1 MAIRVTQG
9 LIVDRT
15 LNNLNAQFRRVLA
28 LQDQLSS
35 GQRVNRPSDDPLDA
49 RRAINLRTLITQ
61 NEQFLGNITDASPQL
76 VETAA
81 TLRRTV
87 DALQRARE
95 LAISGANETLNQEQ
109 RNQIALEVDQ
119 LLENIADASN
129 HQTNGKFIYGG
140 TRTLS
145 APFEFTRVG
154 DEITAVTY
162 AGNDERSQVEIANG
176 VRVSVN
182 ITGSQA
188 FQGGTDVFQTLID
201 LRQDLRAGDTAAI
214 GGSLDGIDA
223 SVDQI
228 LQSEARV
235 GSVQNRLDSVTAN
248 TEDFIIQLQKSLS
261 DKIDADF
268 ADTIVNLNAEQNALN
283 AALNAAAR
291 VLQPS
296 LLDFLR

>member
-9 LIVDRT
+9 LVVDRT
-15 LNNLNAQFRRVLA
+15 LNNLNAQFRRVLG

-35 GQRVNRPSDDPLDA
+35 GHRVNRPSDDPLDA

-61 NEQFLGNITDASPQL
+61 NEQYLDNITDASPQL

-81 TLRRTV
+81 TLRRSV
-87 DALQRARE
+87 DALQRARQ
-95 LAISGANETLNQEQ
+95 LAISGANETLNQDQ
-109 RNQIALEVDQ
+109 RNSIALEVDQ

-145 APFEFTRVG
+145 APFEIVRTG
-154 DEITAVTY
+154 DEITSVTY
-162 AGNDERSQVEIANG
+162 AGNTERSQVEIANG

-182 ITGSQA
+182 ITGAQA

-201 LRQDLRAGDTAAI
+201 LRDDLRAGDTAAI
-214 GGSLDGIDA
+214 GGSLDTIDA
-223 SVDQI
+223 AVEQI

-261 DKIDADF
+261 DKIDADL

>member
-9 LIVDRT
+9 LVVDRT

-61 NEQFLGNITDASPQL
+61 NEQYLGNITDASPQL

-81 TLRRTV
+81 TLRRSV
-87 DALQRARE
+87 DALQRARQ
-95 LAISGANETLNQEQ
+95 LAISGANETLNQDQ
-109 RNQIALEVDQ
+109 RNSIALEVDQ
-119 LLENIADASN
+119 LLENIADAAN
-129 HQTNGKFIYGG
+129 HQTNGKYIYGG

-162 AGNDERSQVEIANG
+162 AGNNERSQVEIANG

-188 FQGGTDVFQTLID
+188 FQNGTDVFQTLID
-201 LRQDLRAGDTAAI
+201 LREDLRAGDTAAI
-214 GGSLDGIDA
+214 GASLDNIDA
-223 SVDQI
+223 AVDQI